1 MTAASGPSPMA
12 TLNTSTHRMVGTARA
27 TLMSTLMALLAAR
40 FDRLDAARS
49 PSTKAIAAP
58 MNVVS
63 SASASETNRPS
74 TTSGSVKCP
83 PRPGCSIM
91 VRKSSTAA
99 AIAAGNATFP

>member
-12 TLNTSTHRMVGTARA
+12 TENTSTHRMVGTARA